1 MKKYIIIL
9 ILCII
14 AWGNA
19 LYLSY
24 QAYNINQATY
34 YGQSV
39 ENISSFCDVS
49 ETASC
54 TNVLKH
60 PLSKVFGIPFPVIAA
75 FIYPVL
81 FFLALYW
88 YISGKILPI
97 KVLAGMSLG
106 WMMFNGYIIFL
117 ETFYIKAFCLLCLLC
132 SLIIISIFIL
142 SLLILKGE
150 KRKTLI

>member
-9 ILCII
+9 ILCVI

-24 QAYNINQATY
+24 QAYNLNQAAY

-39 ENISSFCDVS
+39 EDISSFCDLS

-60 PLSKVFGIPFPVIAA
+60 PLSKVFGVPFPVIAV
-75 FIYPVL
+75 FVYPVL
-81 FFLALYW
+81 FFLTLYW
-88 YISGKILPI
+88 YISWKILPI
-97 KVLAGMSLG
+97 KVLSGMSLG
-106 WMMFNGYIIFL
+106 WMMFNGYIIFV
-117 ETFYIKAFCLLCLLC
+117 ETFYIHAFCLLCLLC
-132 SLIIISIFIL
+132 SLIIITVFIL
-142 SLLILKGE
+142 SLCILKD
-150 KRKTLI
+150 KKKISIS